1 MSIWLASAG
10 GNEIRLLLAKG
21 TAASLRSVICRMAV
35 GSDPLANKRD
45 RAKAIAEDAGA
56 GCLYVVATPIGNLE
70 DISLR
75 ALRIL
80 KEADLIACEDTRQ
93 TLKLLSHFDISKR
106 LVSYHEHN
114 EITRAAEIVI
124 ELEQGAKVALVS
136 DAGTPAISD
145 PGHRLVN
152 LCLRHGIR
160 VVPVPGASAFVAAL
174 AASGM
179 PIEQFVFVGFL
190 PSRQTERRKA
200 LRALAG
206 EPRTLALYEAPHRL
220 LDALEDALE
229 VLGNRPAV
237 IAREVT
243 KMHEEFLR
251 GHLEDLVAAVRKK
264 SARGE
269 ITLLI
274 GPPDGHEAPAANE
287 AGSAKEE
294 PLARRVEEIMQE
306 RGVDRKAALKQVARE
321 RGITRREAYKQLLI
335 TRDD

>member
-1 MSIWLASAG
+1 MSIWGLPVPVGMRG
-10 GNEIRLLLAKG
+10 GYALPRRRLQAY
-21 TAASLRSVICRMAV
+21 AQWSLRQAENDSLTKKK
-35 GSDPLANKRD
+35 DK
-45 RAKAIAEDAGA
+45 AKAAAGEAGA

-70 DISLR
+70 DISMR

-80 KEADLIACEDTRQ
+80 KEADVIACEDTRQ
-93 TLKLLSHFDISKR
+93 TLKLLSHFGISKR

-145 PGHRLVN
+145 PGYRLVS
-152 LCLRHGIR
+152 LCLRHGIL

-179 PIEQFVFVGFL
+179 PIEQFVFAGFL
-190 PSRQTERRKA
+190 PSRPTERRKE
-200 LRALAG
+200 LRALAS

-220 LDALEDALE
+220 LDTLEDALE
-229 VLGNRPAV
+229 ILGNRPAV

-243 KMHEEFLR
+243 KVYEEFLR
-251 GHLEDLVAAVRKK
+251 GHLEDLIAAVRKK
-264 SARGE
+264 APRGE

-274 GPPDGHEAPAANE
+274 GPPDGHEAHAANE
-287 AGSAKEE
+287 LGSAKEA

-306 RGVDRKAALKQVARE
+306 RGMDRKAALKQVARE

-335 TRDD
+335 TRDE

>member
-1 MSIWLASAG
+1 M
-10 GNEIRLLLAKG
+10 AKKKKN
-21 TAASLRSVICRMAV
+21 AA
-35 GSDPLANKRD
+35 AND
-45 RAKAIAEDAGA
+45 GGA

-70 DISLR
+70 DISMR

-80 KEADLIACEDTRQ
+80 KEADVIACEDTRQ
-93 TLKLLSHFDISKR
+93 TLKLLSHFGLSKR

-136 DAGTPAISD
+136 DAGTPSISD
-145 PGHRLVN
+145 PGHRLVS

-160 VVPVPGASAFVAAL
+160 VLPVPGASAFVAAL

-179 PIEQFVFVGFL
+179 PIEQFAFIGFL
-190 PSRQTERRKA
+190 PSRPTERRKA
-200 LRALAG
+200 LRELAA

-220 LDALEDALE
+220 LDTLEDALE
-229 VLGNRPAV
+229 ILGNRPAV

-243 KMHEEFLR
+243 KIYEEFLR
-251 GHLEDLVAAVRKK
+251 GHLEDLVAAARNK
-264 SARGE
+264 APRGE

-274 GPPDGHEAPAANE
+274 GPPDGHATHAETESP
-287 AGSAKEE
+287 SAKDV
-294 PLARRVEEIMQE
+294 PLARRVDEIMND

-335 TRDD
+335 TREP